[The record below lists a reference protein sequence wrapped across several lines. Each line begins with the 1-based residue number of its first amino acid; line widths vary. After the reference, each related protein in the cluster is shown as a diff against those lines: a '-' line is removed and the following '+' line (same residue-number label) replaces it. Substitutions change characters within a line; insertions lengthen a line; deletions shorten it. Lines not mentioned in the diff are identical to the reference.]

1 MTSFANLNNPRS
13 MNSRGFTLIEV
24 MVVAAIIG
32 IIASVAWHSYQKQVV
47 DTRHRDAVNLLM
59 TASHEM
65 AQCKTDKG
73 SYTGCAPT
81 TVTSPNNL
89 YSVTNVTIT
98 GGGEGYTLTTSKI
111 VNNDPDCVTLTLD
124 YLGRKNYTGTAL
136 NVHRCW
142 GD

>member
-1 MTSFANLNNPRS
+1 MATFDNLSKPKA

-32 IIASVAWHSYQKQVV
+32 IVASVAWHQYQKQVV

-65 AQCKTDKG
+65 EQCKTDNG
-73 SYTGCAPT
+73 SYTAACVPT
-81 TVTSPNNL
+81 TLNSPNNL
-89 YSVTNVTIT
+89 YSVATVIT
-98 GGGEGYTLTTSKI
+98 GGGEGYQLTASKI
-111 VNNDPDCVTLTLD
+111 VNDDPDCTALTLD
-124 YLGRKNYTGTAL
+124 NLGRKNYTGTAL